1 MVLKFL
7 NLLQKDE
14 KKLKKVPFF
23 NIEIGSIVFKIS
35 SIKNKDYQDVGC
47 IFSEMDLGTTK
58 KISVYSSFLKM
69 TNKKITKFHENL
81 KLIIQIQ
88 FTQN

>member
-1 MVLKFL
+1 
-7 NLLQKDE
+7 
-14 KKLKKVPFF
+14 
-23 NIEIGSIVFKIS
+23 
-35 SIKNKDYQDVGC
+35 
-47 IFSEMDLGTTK
+47 MDLGTTK

-88 FTQN
+88 FTQNWSKIKKNIYNIPISEGLRRAYKPILQSVAGVTLGNW